1 MALSKSKLFYFLAFS
16 PKCLKTIFI
25 FIKGLY
31 YAYLWSYIIIAHII
45 LYFAIKTKAI
55 VLALL
60 SMEKLKLIRVK

>member
-1 MALSKSKLFYFLAFS
+1 MALSKSKLFYFLAFP

-31 YAYLWSYIIIAHII
+31 YAYLWSYMIRAHII
-45 LYFAIKTKAI
+45 LYLAIKIKAI

-60 SMEKLKLIRVK
+60 SLEKSNLIQVK